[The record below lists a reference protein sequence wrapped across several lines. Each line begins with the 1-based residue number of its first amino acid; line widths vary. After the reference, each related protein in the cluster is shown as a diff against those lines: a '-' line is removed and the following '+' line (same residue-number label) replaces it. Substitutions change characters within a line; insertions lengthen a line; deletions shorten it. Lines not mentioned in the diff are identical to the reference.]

1 MTVITNP
8 KMFNHPTRMCL
19 DFYQGSTH
27 LVPLAFKG
35 LLVGTT
41 WAPTY
46 VENNPEQK
54 YQNKTL
60 VIIVIGDDEEMGWVH
75 VHVFTKLANLLAKYF
90 INRLFYFYLQCS

>member
-8 KMFNHPTRMCL
+8 KMFNH
-19 DFYQGSTH
+19 
-27 LVPLAFKG
+27 PLAFKG

-46 VENNPEQK
+46 VDNNPEQK
-54 YQNKTL
+54 YQSKTL
-60 VIIVIGDDEEMGWVH
+60 VIIVIGDDKEMGWVH
-75 VHVFTKLANLLAKYF
+75 EHVFTRLANLLSKYF